1 MTTLDEAIQRY
12 LEHLTVER
20 HLANNTVAAYASD
33 LTRLTEHC
41 VDAGVSDVSAVDGLL
56 LGEFLLARHRE
67 GLKPRTIAR
76 NAVCVRRF
84 FRFVHAEGLRDDNP
98 AELLDVPKVG
108 RSLPMTITES
118 DVEALLDAPDDD
130 TPEGR
135 RDRAMLEVLY
145 ATGLRVTELVT
156 LPVAALDRAGG
167 WLRVTGK
174 GDKQRIVPIGEVAMD
189 AVDAYLAGARGAL
202 IAMSKRRTSPDLFV
216 TRRGS
221 AMTRQAFWKN
231 LRRYA
236 LQVGLDPRI
245 SPHKL
250 RHAFATHLLAHGA
263 DLRALQAMLG
273 HADISTTQIYTLVTR
288 QRLQQVVDSHHP
300 RGRDPDAPPGR

>member
-1 MTTLDEAIQRY
+1 MTSLDEAVQRY
-12 LEHLTVER
+12 LEHLTIER
-20 HLANNTVAAYASD
+20 HLSANTVAAYAND
-33 LTRLTEHC
+33 LTRMTEHC
-41 VDAGVSDVSAVDGLL
+41 IESGVTDVDGVDGLL
-56 LGEFLLARHRE
+56 LGSFLLARHRQ

-76 NAVCVRRF
+76 NAVSIRRF
-84 FRFVHAEGLRDDNP
+84 FRFVHAEGMRDDNP

-108 RSLPMTITES
+108 RSLPMTITER
-118 DVEALLDAPDDD
+118 DVEALLDAPDASS
-130 TPEGR
+130 PEGR

-189 AVDAYLAGARGAL
+189 AVDDYLAGARGAL
-202 IAMSKRRTSPDLFV
+202 LAASPKRTSPDLFI
-216 TRRGS
+216 TRRGT
-221 AMTRQAFWKN
+221 AMSRQAFWKN

-236 LQVGLDPRI
+236 LTAGLDPRI

-288 QRLQQVVDSHHP
+288 QRLQQVVDTHHP
-300 RGRDPDAPPGR
+300 RGGPVGDE